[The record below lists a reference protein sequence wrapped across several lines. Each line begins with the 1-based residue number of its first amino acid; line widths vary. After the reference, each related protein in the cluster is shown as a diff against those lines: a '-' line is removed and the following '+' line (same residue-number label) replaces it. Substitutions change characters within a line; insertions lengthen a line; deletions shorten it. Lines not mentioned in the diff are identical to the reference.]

1 MSATAF
7 LFDRSCLGP
16 GGPFSVLIAQFSAL
30 IIESLCPPH
39 ASTFGWNATLS
50 PHCSVLCTNHLTSAH
65 DGLRAVSLLPQRIC
79 RKSKPNENDIF
90 SLSAHPSMSADK
102 VLAGFVFPLLTKE
115 KTAPRWNEKRQGDR
129 LRVCRTLA
137 CSRRCYVRARLHG
150 PTRGP

>member
-16 GGPFSVLIAQFSAL
+16 GGPFSVLSTNYRITLSAR
-30 IIESLCPPH
+30 

-50 PHCSVLCTNHLTSAH
+50 PHCSVLCTNHLTSTH

-90 SLSAHPSMSADK
+90 RLSAHPSMAADK
-102 VLAGFVFPLLTKE
+102 VLAGFVFPLLAKE
-115 KTAPRWNEKRQGDR
+115 KIAPCWSEKRQADR
-129 LRVCRTLA
+129 LRACRTLA
-137 CSRRCYVRARLHG
+137 YSRHCYVRPRLHG